1 MAVRC
6 QFEGNNEIGVF
17 AKLTN
22 KYCIVAVGG
31 SENFYSIFETELAE
45 AIPVVHATIADCRIV
60 GNMCVGNKNGLI
72 VPASTTDQ
80 ELQHI
85 RNCLPD
91 EVVVKRIH
99 EKLNALGNNFSVNDH
114 MALAH
119 HDIDKETEEIV
130 ADTLGVEVF
139 RQTVASESIVG
150 SYSLFTNQGGLVHP
164 KTSIESLDELS
175 SLLQVPLVAGTV
187 NRGSES
193 IGSGIIANDWIAF
206 VGADTTSAEI
216 AVIENVFKIGDG
228 ANQTNITGVMR
239 ESIVDTWM

>member
-80 ELQHI
+80 VCFLYYYPSF
-85 RNCLPD
+85 CLNNQF
-91 EVVVKRIH
+91 VKFLIFLH
-99 EKLNALGNNFSVNDH
+99 
-114 MALAH
+114 
-119 HDIDKETEEIV
+119 
-130 ADTLGVEVF
+130 
-139 RQTVASESIVG
+139 
-150 SYSLFTNQGGLVHP
+150 TN
-164 KTSIESLDELS
+164 
-175 SLLQVPLVAGTV
+175 
-187 NRGSES
+187 
-193 IGSGIIANDWIAF
+193 
-206 VGADTTSAEI
+206 
-216 AVIENVFKIGDG
+216 
-228 ANQTNITGVMR
+228 
-239 ESIVDTWM
+239 